1 MTEYPDIIRLGK
13 STRPSGSYHSQ
24 VTSCKRIH
32 QFVGAC
38 GCKFGTV
45 GYEEEKYASLRVQRY
60 TLSNEF
66 RNFKTACGTR
76 VGASVCEYGTSLR
89 DSLVRAWADAFNES
103 IEGLWPGRLR
113 SRGSCLHSHRR
124 GDGRDTYVSAT
135 V

>member
-1 MTEYPDIIRLGK
+1 VPAANAPISSL
-13 STRPSGSYHSQ
+13 
-24 VTSCKRIH
+24 
-32 QFVGAC
+32 ALC

-45 GYEEEKYASLRVQRY
+45 GYDKEKYASLRVQRY

-66 RNFKTACGTR
+66 RDFKTACGTR

-89 DSLVRAWADAFNES
+89 DSLVCVRADTAFNES
-103 IEGLWPGRLR
+103 IEGSWPERLR

-124 GDGRDTYVSAT
+124 GDGRGTDVSAT